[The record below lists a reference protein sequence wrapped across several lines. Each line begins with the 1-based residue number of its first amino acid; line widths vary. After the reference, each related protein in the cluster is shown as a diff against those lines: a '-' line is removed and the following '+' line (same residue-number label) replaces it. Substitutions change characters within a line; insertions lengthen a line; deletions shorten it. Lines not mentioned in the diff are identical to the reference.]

1 MPNVRL
7 NHENNYRGS
16 VGDAMCML
24 VMQSMAI
31 VLEANSVYDFMIV

>member
-7 NHENNYRGS
+7 NHENNCRES

-24 VMQSMAI
+24 VMQSVTI
-31 VLEANSVYDFMIV
+31 VLEANSVNDFMIV

>member
-1 MPNVRL
+1 MPNMRL

-16 VGDAMCML
+16 VVDAMCML

-31 VLEANSVYDFMIV
+31 VLEANSVNDFMIV